1 MPDKLRE
8 FIYLDDVSVNSHLS
22 SLGKALPREVV
33 EQSESG
39 KETEGGAD
47 VKLAKGSRVWSEST
61 GTETTRD
68 ATAPYRFEE
77 LRETL
82 VEEDIQIHDNPDP
95 RAVSRG
101 DVIRV
106 DGTTVPMSLYKIE
119 LAAMSFLEIFDG
131 MMESD
136 VIEDIDELADEDERD
151 QNIDPQRT
159 GDEDDIELSEALD
172 DLRTIL
178 ELAEE
183 FIGDGIPIRVVNE
196 ARTYVTALDRSLMR
210 VSGREAFFEE
220 TDYVIFGRVKGR
232 INRDEEW
239 DPIEATRVTG
249 RYFQES
255 EDVGDEL
262 RDVLRQLSEEM
273 ELEMSEEDLLVE
285 GRSVEINPMA
295 VYW

>member
-39 KETEGGAD
+39 KETEAGGD
-47 VKLAKGSRVWSEST
+47 VKIAKGGRVWNESS

-77 LRETL
+77 LRETIEN
-82 VEEDIQIHDNPDP
+82 EEIVIHDNPDP

-106 DGTTVPMSLYKIE
+106 DGTTKPMSLYQIE
-119 LAAMSFLEIFDG
+119 LAAMSFIETFDG
-131 MMESD
+131 MVESD
-136 VIEDIDELADEDERD
+136 VIDVDELADENERS
-151 QNIDPQRT
+151 QNVDPQRT
-159 GDEDDIELSEALD
+159 GEDNDVCMSEALD

-183 FIGDGIPIRVVNE
+183 FIGSGIPIRIVNDSG
-196 ARTYVTALDRSLMR
+196 TYVTALDRTLMR
-210 VSGREAFFEE
+210 VSGRQAFFNE
-220 TDYVIFGRVKGR
+220 TQYVVFGRVKGR
-232 INRDEEW
+232 LSRDEEW

-255 EDVGDEL
+255 EDVGEEL
-262 RDVLRQLSEEM
+262 RDVLRDLSDEM
-273 ELEMSEEDLLVE
+273 DLEMTEEDLLVQ

>member
-39 KETEGGAD
+39 KETEAGGD
-47 VKLAKGSRVWSEST
+47 VKIAKGERVWNESS

-77 LRETL
+77 LRETIED
-82 VEEDIQIHDNPDP
+82 EEIVIHDNPDP

-106 DGTTVPMSLYKIE
+106 DGITKPMSLYQIE
-119 LAAMSFLEIFDG
+119 LAAMSFIETFDG
-131 MMESD
+131 MVESD
-136 VIEDIDELADEDERD
+136 VIDIDELADENERN

-159 GDEDDIELSEALD
+159 GENDDVNMSEALD

-183 FIGDGIPIRVVNE
+183 FIGDGIPIRIVSDDN
-196 ARTYVTALDRSLMR
+196 TYVTALNRTLMR
-210 VSGREAFFEE
+210 VSGRQAFFNE
-220 TDYVIFGRVKGR
+220 TRHVVFGRVKGR
-232 INRDEEW
+232 LSRNEEW

-255 EDVGDEL
+255 EDVGEEL
-262 RDVLRQLSEEM
+262 RDVLRELSDEM
-273 ELEMSEEDLLVE
+273 DLEMAEEDLLVQ

>member
-39 KETEGGAD
+39 KETEGGVD
-47 VKLAKGSRVWSEST
+47 VKVAEGNRVWSKSS
-61 GTETTRD
+61 GMETTRD

-82 VEEDIQIHDNPDP
+82 VEEEIPIHDNPDP
-95 RAVSRG
+95 RSVSRG
-101 DVIRV
+101 DVIRINGV
-106 DGTTVPMSLYKIE
+106 TKPMSLYQIE
-119 LAAMSFLEIFDG
+119 LAAMSFLEIFNG
-131 MMESD
+131 MIESD
-136 VIEDIDELADEDERD
+136 VIDDIDELANEDDRD
-151 QNIDPQRT
+151 RNIDPQRT
-159 GDEDDIELSEALD
+159 SDEDDVDLSEALD

-178 ELAEE
+178 KLAEE
-183 FIGDGIPIRVVNE
+183 FIGEGIPIRVANDTE
-196 ARTYVTALDRSLMR
+196 TYVTALDRSLMR
-210 VSGREAFFEE
+210 VTGRQAFFEE
-220 TDYVIFGRVKGR
+220 TEYVVFGRVKGR
-232 INRDEEW
+232 IARNEKW

-262 RDVLRQLSEEM
+262 RDVLRQLSDEM
-273 ELEMSEEDLLVE
+273 GLGMSEEDLLVQ

>member
-39 KETEGGAD
+39 KETEGGGNIK
-47 VKLAKGSRVWSEST
+47 VAKGSRTWSESS

-82 VEEDIQIHDNPDP
+82 DEEGIQIHDNPDP

-101 DVIRV
+101 DVIRI

-136 VIEDIDELADEDERD
+136 VIDDIDELADQNERD
-151 QNIDPQRT
+151 QNIDPQRK
-159 GDEDDIELSEALD
+159 GDEDKMELSEALD
-172 DLRTIL
+172 DLRMIL

-183 FIGDGIPIRVVNE
+183 FIGEGIPIRVVNE
-196 ARTYVTALDRSLMR
+196 TGTYVTALDRSLMR
-210 VSGREAFFEE
+210 VNGRQAFFEE

-232 INRDEEW
+232 INRGEEW

-273 ELEMSEEDLLVE
+273 DLEMSEEDLLVE

>member
-39 KETEGGAD
+39 KETEDGAD
-47 VKLAKGSRVWSEST
+47 VKLVKGSRVWSEFT

-68 ATAPYRFEE
+68 ATAPYGFEE

-183 FIGDGIPIRVVNE
+183 FIGAGIPIRVVNE
-196 ARTYVTALDRSLMR
+196 VGTYVTALDRSLMR
-210 VSGREAFFEE
+210 VSGREVFFEE

>member
-8 FIYLDDVSVNSHLS
+8 FVYLDDVSVNSHLS

-47 VKLAKGSRVWSEST
+47 IKVASGNRVWSESS

-82 VEEDIQIHDNPDP
+82 VEEDIEIHDNPDP
-95 RAVSRG
+95 RSVSRG

-106 DGTTVPMSLYKIE
+106 DGVTKPMSLYQIE
-119 LAAMSFLEIFDG
+119 LAAMSFIEVFDG
-131 MMESD
+131 MVESD
-136 VIEDIDELADEDERD
+136 IIEDIDELAEENGRD
-151 QNIDPQRT
+151 QNVDPQRR
-159 GDEDDIELSEALD
+159 GEENDMDVSEALEQ
-172 DLRTIL
+172 LRTIL
-178 ELAEE
+178 QLAEE
-183 FIGDGIPIRVVNE
+183 FIGDGIPIRVIDDE
-196 ARTYVTALDRSLMR
+196 ETYVTSLDRSLMR
-210 VSGREAFFEE
+210 VSGRQAFFEE
-220 TDYVIFGRVKGR
+220 TRYVIFGRV
-232 INRDEEW
+232 NRRVSPDETW
-239 DPIEATRVTG
+239 DPIEAARVTG
-249 RYFQES
+249 KYFQGS
-255 EDVGDEL
+255 DDVGDEL
-262 RDVLRQLSEEM
+262 RDVVRQLSDEM
-273 ELEMSEEDLLVE
+273 ELGLSEEDLLVQ